1 MGVELAYKA
10 DAGEDVTW
18 NEKKKIFT
26 FLFSRKSK
34 DRI

>member
-18 NEKKKIFT
+18 NEKKKIFY
-26 FLFSRKSK
+26 FS
-34 DRI
+34 IF